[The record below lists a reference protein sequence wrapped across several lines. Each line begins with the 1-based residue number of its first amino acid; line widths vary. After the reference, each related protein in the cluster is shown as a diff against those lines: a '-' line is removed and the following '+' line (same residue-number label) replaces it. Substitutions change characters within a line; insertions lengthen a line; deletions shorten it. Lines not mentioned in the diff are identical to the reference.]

1 MATRRDG
8 RVEPGQPIRTAFS
21 AAARNRAQDAADAVL
36 GQRPGF
42 EADGV
47 QGPSSPFTSVMCRND
62 TGSDVP
68 LWGVM
73 AITGVAI
80 TPSGPTGAATSSYQG
95 QPVIVGVAPTTGTQ
109 ALCVAVEPIKDEGVG
124 RVAVHGVVQVKLEV
138 INESHSFARCKA
150 STAELVSEWGGPA
163 QILWKETGTGA
174 EKWALARIGSGLPTG
189 VDVVTNVTM
198 DATGVRFE
206 RQRVWAIATT
216 GVTGVVLAATGC

>member
-1 MATRRDG
+1 MARKDG
-8 RVEPGQPIRTAFS
+8 RVEPGQPLSS
-21 AAARNRAQDAADAVL
+21 AISARAWNRAQDAADVVL

-42 EADGV
+42 AAGGV
-47 QGPSSPFTSVMCRND
+47 QGPSAPYTSVLCRND
-62 TGSDVP
+62 SGSDVVR
-68 LWGVM
+68 WGVL
-73 AITGVAI
+73 AIGGVAI
-80 TPSGPTGAATSSYQG
+80 TPSGPTGPATSSYQE
-95 QPVIVGVAPTTGTQ
+95 QPVIVGTTPAGTTQ
-109 ALCVAVEPIKDEGVG
+109 ALCVAVEPIKSAGVG

-138 INESHSFARCKA
+138 TNASHNFAKCKA

-163 QILWKETGTGA
+163 QVLWKETGTGA
-174 EKWALARIGSGLPTG
+174 GKWALVRIGSGLPTG